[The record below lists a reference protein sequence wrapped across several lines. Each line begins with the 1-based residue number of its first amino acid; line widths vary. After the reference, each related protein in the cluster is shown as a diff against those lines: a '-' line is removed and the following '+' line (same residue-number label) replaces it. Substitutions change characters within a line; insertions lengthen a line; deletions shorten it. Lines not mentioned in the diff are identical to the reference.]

1 MVSGE
6 GPPVDDGYIE
16 PSKPLD
22 EVRQEPYPLPKDF
35 EWTIL
40 DIEDPKQVSH
50 ITAHPEIPLNLSILQ
65 NKEVYDL
72 LSLNYVED
80 DHAAFRFQYSSE
92 FLAWYTSS
100 LA

>member
-1 MVSGE
+1 MDNSGYRRSQA
-6 GPPVDDGYIE
+6 G
-16 PSKPLD
+16 
-22 EVRQEPYPLPKDF
+22 F
-35 EWTIL
+35 
-40 DIEDPKQVSH
+40 SH
-50 ITAHPEIPLNLSILQ
+50 YCHPEISLDLSILQ